1 MRSPAEIGRLAQDA
15 ALDAAWRQWTA
26 LGAAGGTAAN
36 EPTTLDPEALVLASS
51 VLVEHERR
59 LGDFLLW
66 WADVGARL
74 LSVQRMR
81 SLLKTWPDDASQNL
95 GGFARAAVE
104 AGDRRWK
111 RLVEG
116 ERLDARPGKGAPEPR
131 LTEPT
136 ALVPR
141 LRAGFGVSAKADL
154 LAILLGLDQ
163 PASVRMLADA
173 IGYSTVAVRVALG
186 EMVLAGFVEM
196 SDETPA
202 TYRVRDREAWSAL
215 MGGSASRWGYWAER
229 YAVILDIAAWG
240 VQAEARGWSAYVAA
254 SKGRDLAEHH
264 AGLIRRIT
272 PGTHVF
278 DPSSMD
284 EVPSALGAVITALV
298 HETSL
303 SSH

>member
-1 MRSPAEIGRLAQDA
+1 STPMRSPAEIGRLAHDA

-66 WADVGARL
+66 WADAGTRL

-81 SLLKTWPDDASQNL
+81 SLLKTWPDEASQNL

-111 RLVEG
+111 RLAEG
-116 ERLDARPGKGAPEPR
+116 ECLEARLGKGALEPR

-136 ALVPR
+136 ALVLR

-154 LAILLGLDQ
+154 LAILLGLER

-186 EMVLAGFVEM
+186 EVVLAGFVEM
-196 SDETPA
+196 NDETPA
-202 TYRVRDREAWSAL
+202 TYRVRDGEAWSAL
-215 MGGSASRWGYWAER
+215 MGEPPSRWGYWAER
-229 YAVILDIAAWG
+229 YAVLLDIAAWG
-240 VQAEARGWSAYVAA
+240 CNAGVAEWSPYVAA
-254 SKGRDLAEHH
+254 SKARDVWERHRRAFRLLTPDAPRLDRIRNEEVLPALQDAVEALA
-264 AGLIRRIT
+264 
-272 PGTHVF
+272 
-278 DPSSMD
+278 SS
-284 EVPSALGAVITALV
+284 
-298 HETSL
+298 
-303 SSH
+303 